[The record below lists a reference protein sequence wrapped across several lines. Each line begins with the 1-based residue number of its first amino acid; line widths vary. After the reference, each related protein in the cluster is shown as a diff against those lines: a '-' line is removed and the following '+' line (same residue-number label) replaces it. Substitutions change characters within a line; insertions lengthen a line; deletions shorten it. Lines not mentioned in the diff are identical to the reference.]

1 MCLLPVNQDK
11 QKNIQIPSTH
21 KYLLECEFGDVPSKI
36 RKSINCKLL
45 SYSECLQ
52 KAEYYI
58 LSHYSVIGKR
68 YIASFNIPV
77 LTWLLSIGTHDTPI
91 KRRIRNEKFLH
102 CIHTVW
108 LFVPQTCSIWIKVSP
123 MTTLLNLINCT
134 LNKLI
139 SITTRIW
146 LSPSLPWTICLL
158 EDFGYIFITIQ
169 CAISKYYECIHIGR
183 STV

>member
-21 KYLLECEFGDVPSKI
+21 KYLLQCEFGDVPSKI

-68 YIASFNIPV
+68 YIASFNILCSHGFYP
-77 LTWLLSIGTHDTPI
+77 LEHMIHLL
-91 KRRIRNEKFLH
+91 KE
-102 CIHTVW
+102 
-108 LFVPQTCSIWIKVSP
+108 
-123 MTTLLNLINCT
+123 
-134 LNKLI
+134 
-139 SITTRIW
+139 
-146 LSPSLPWTICLL
+146 
-158 EDFGYIFITIQ
+158 E
-169 CAISKYYECIHIGR
+169 
-183 STV
+183 

>member
-1 MCLLPVNQDK
+1 MCLLPVNQYK

-21 KYLLECEFGDVPSKI
+21 KYLLECESGDVPSKI

-45 SYSECLQ
+45 SYSECLP

-91 KRRIRNEKFLH
+91 KRRIRNEKVLH
-102 CIHTVW
+102 CIHTV
-108 LFVPQTCSIWIKVSP
+108 
-123 MTTLLNLINCT
+123 
-134 LNKLI
+134 
-139 SITTRIW
+139 
-146 LSPSLPWTICLL
+146 
-158 EDFGYIFITIQ
+158 
-169 CAISKYYECIHIGR
+169 
-183 STV
+183 